1 MAAQPEKVAAGSTA
15 AAVTPEQNQSAD
27 DKRQMTK
34 TIVAASSGNLVE
46 WFDFYT
52 YAFFSVYFAE
62 KFFAGTGQT
71 GALMSTAAIFFVGFL
86 MRPLGGYIFGRI
98 ADRQGRKQSMLIAIL
113 MMCAGSL
120 ALAALPTAATVGALA
135 PILLL
140 IVRCLQGLSVGGEYG
155 SVATY
160 MSEIAPPGKRG
171 FYSSFQ
177 YVTLIGGQLLASLVA
192 LIMSTALSEEQ
203 ISGGWWRLP
212 FVLGA
217 VAALVSLWL
226 RNSLEETVDESDT
239 SKENSGKLRELL
251 SYPRPVLVV
260 LGITAV
266 GSLTFYTFT
275 TYMQK
280 FLINTNDISK
290 AETTRIM
297 TVCLF
302 LFMLMQPAVGWLS
315 DKIGRKNTMLVYVI
329 AMVILPIPFFKIMT
343 GQRNLWIAGGLV
355 FFMLIFVSF
364 YTSVSGILKAEMF
377 PTHVRGLG
385 VGFTYAVGNSLF
397 GGSAEYAALGLK
409 NINLA
414 WVFPIYVSV
423 IALLGLIAVIAM
435 KDDRVHST
443 IDGKQ
448 SHQ

>member
-27 DKRQMTK
+27 DKKQMTK

-46 WFDFYT
+46 WFDVYT

-98 ADRQGRKQSMLIAIL
+98 ADRQGRKKSMLIAIL

-280 FLINTNDISK
+280 FLINTNEISK

-329 AMVILPIPFFKIMT
+329 AMVIFPIPFFKIMT

-364 YTSVSGILKAEMF
+364 YTSVSGILKAETF

-409 NINLA
+409 NISLA

-435 KDDRVHST
+435 KDDRIHST
-443 IDGKQ
+443 IDNV
-448 SHQ
+448 

>member
-1 MAAQPEKVAAGSTA
+1 
-15 AAVTPEQNQSAD
+15 
-27 DKRQMTK
+27 
-34 TIVAASSGNLVE
+34 
-46 WFDFYT
+46 
-52 YAFFSVYFAE
+52 
-62 KFFAGTGQT
+62 
-71 GALMSTAAIFFVGFL
+71 

-98 ADRQGRKQSMLIAIL
+98 ADRQGRKKSMLIAIL

>member
-1 MAAQPEKVAAGSTA
+1 MAERTESARLRASVARAEEHDGGD
-15 AAVTPEQNQSAD
+15 SATD
-27 DKRQMTK
+27 RKRMTK
-34 TIVAASSGNLVE
+34 TIIAASSGNLVE

-62 KFFAGTGQT
+62 RFFAGTGQT

-98 ADRQGRKQSMLIAIL
+98 ADRQGRKKSMLIAIL

-120 ALAALPTAATVGALA
+120 ALASLPTAATVGALA
-135 PILLL
+135 PVLLL
-140 IVRCLQGLSVGGEYG
+140 LVRCVQGLSVGGEYG

-192 LIMSTALSEEQ
+192 LIMSTVLTEDQ
-203 ISGGWWRLP
+203 ISNGWWRLP

-217 VAALVSLWL
+217 IAALVSLWL
-226 RNSLEETVDESDT
+226 RNTLEETVDESSTTKND
-239 SKENSGKLRELL
+239 SGSLRELL

-297 TVCLF
+297 TACLF
-302 LFMLMQPAVGWLS
+302 LFMLLQPAVGWLS
-315 DKIGRKNTMLVYVI
+315 DRIGRKNTMLIYII
-329 AMVILPIPFFKIMT
+329 AMVILPIPFFKILT
-343 GQRNLWIAGGLV
+343 GQQNVWIAGGLV
-355 FFMLIFVSF
+355 FFVLVFVSF
-364 YTSVSGILKAEMF
+364 YTSISGILKAEMF

-423 IALLGLIAVIAM
+423 VALIGLIAVITM
-435 KDDRVHST
+435 RDDRIHST
-443 IDGKQ
+443 IDNQ
-448 SHQ
+448 

>member
-1 MAAQPEKVAAGSTA
+1 MVDQPGDVNASGSTA
-15 AAVTPEQNQSAD
+15 IAANRND
-27 DKRQMTK
+27 DLPAVDKKQMTK
-34 TIVAASSGNLVE
+34 TIIAASSGNLVE

-98 ADRQGRKQSMLIAIL
+98 ADREGRKKSMLIAIL

-135 PILLL
+135 PVLLL
-140 IVRCLQGLSVGGEYG
+140 IVRCIQGLSVGGEYG

-192 LIMSTALSEEQ
+192 LIMSTVLTEEQ
-203 ISGGWWRLP
+203 ISSGWWRLP

-217 VAALVSLWL
+217 IAALISLWL
-226 RNSLEETVDESDT
+226 RNTLEETVDESDT
-239 SKENSGKLRELL
+239 AKEDSGKLRELL
-251 SYPRPVLVV
+251 SYPRPVLIV

-290 AETTRIM
+290 SETTRIM

-302 LFMLMQPAVGWLS
+302 LFMLLQPAVGWLS
-315 DKIGRKNTMLVYVI
+315 DKIGRKNTMLIYVV
-329 AMVILPIPFFKIMT
+329 AMVILPIPFFKILT
-343 GQRNLWIAGGLV
+343 GQRNVWIAGALV
-355 FFMLIFVSF
+355 FFLLIFVSF
-364 YTSVSGILKAEMF
+364 YTSISGILKAEMF

-423 IALLGLIAVIAM
+423 VALLGLFAVIAM
-435 KDDRVHST
+435 RDDRKHST
-443 IDGKQ
+443 IDNA
-448 SHQ
+448 

>member
-1 MAAQPEKVAAGSTA
+1 MVDQPGGVNAGGSTA
-15 AAVTPEQNQSAD
+15 IAANCD
-27 DKRQMTK
+27 DDAPAVDKKQMTK
-34 TIVAASSGNLVE
+34 TIIAASSGNLVE

-86 MRPLGGYIFGRI
+86 MRPLGGYLFGRI
-98 ADRQGRKQSMLIAIL
+98 ADREGRKKSMLIAIL

-120 ALAALPTAATVGALA
+120 ALAALPTAGTVGALA
-135 PILLL
+135 PVLLL
-140 IVRCLQGLSVGGEYG
+140 IVRCIQGLSVGGEYG

-192 LIMSTALSEEQ
+192 LIMSTVLTEEQ

-217 VAALVSLWL
+217 IAALISLWL
-226 RNSLEETVDESDT
+226 RNTLEETVDESDT
-239 SKENSGKLRELL
+239 AKEDSGKLRELL
-251 SYPRPVLVV
+251 SYPRPVLIV

-290 AETTRIM
+290 SETTRIM

-302 LFMLMQPAVGWLS
+302 LFMLLQPAVGWLS
-315 DKIGRKNTMLVYVI
+315 DKIGRKNTMLIYVV
-329 AMVILPIPFFKIMT
+329 AMVILPIPFFQILT
-343 GQRNLWIAGGLV
+343 GQRNVWIAGALV
-355 FFMLIFVSF
+355 FFLLIFVSF
-364 YTSVSGILKAEMF
+364 YTSISGILKAEMF
-377 PTHVRGLG
+377 PAHVRGLG

-423 IALLGLIAVIAM
+423 VALLGLLAVIAM
-435 KDDRVHST
+435 RDDRKHST
-443 IDGKQ
+443 IDNA
-448 SHQ
+448 

>member
-1 MAAQPEKVAAGSTA
+1 MVDQPGDVNASGSTA
-15 AAVTPEQNQSAD
+15 IAANRND
-27 DKRQMTK
+27 DLPAVDKKQMTK
-34 TIVAASSGNLVE
+34 TIIAASSGNLVE

-98 ADRQGRKQSMLIAIL
+98 ADREGRKKSMLIAIL

-135 PILLL
+135 PVLLL
-140 IVRCLQGLSVGGEYG
+140 IVRCIQGLSVGGEYG

-192 LIMSTALSEEQ
+192 LIMSTVLTEEQ

-217 VAALVSLWL
+217 IAALISLWL
-226 RNSLEETVDESDT
+226 RNTLEETVDESDT
-239 SKENSGKLRELL
+239 AKEDSGKLRELL
-251 SYPRPVLVV
+251 SYPRPVLIV

-290 AETTRIM
+290 SETTRIM

-302 LFMLMQPAVGWLS
+302 LFMLLQPAVGWLS
-315 DKIGRKNTMLVYVI
+315 DKIGRKNTMLIYVV
-329 AMVILPIPFFKIMT
+329 AMVILPIPFFKILT
-343 GQRNLWIAGGLV
+343 GQRNVWIAGALV
-355 FFMLIFVSF
+355 FFLLIFVSF
-364 YTSVSGILKAEMF
+364 YTSISGILKAEMF

-423 IALLGLIAVIAM
+423 VALLGLLAVIAM
-435 KDDRVHST
+435 RDDRKHST
-443 IDGKQ
+443 IDNA
-448 SHQ
+448 

>member
-1 MAAQPEKVAAGSTA
+1 MAERTESARLRASVARTVEHDGGD
-15 AAVTPEQNQSAD
+15 SATD
-27 DKRQMTK
+27 RKQMTK
-34 TIVAASSGNLVE
+34 TIIAASSGNLVE

-62 KFFAGTGQT
+62 RFFAGTGQT

-98 ADRQGRKQSMLIAIL
+98 ADRQGRKKSMLIAIL

-120 ALAALPTAATVGALA
+120 ALASLPTAATVGALA
-135 PILLL
+135 PVLLL
-140 IVRCLQGLSVGGEYG
+140 LVRCVQGLSVGGEYG

-192 LIMSTALSEEQ
+192 LIMSTVLTEDQ
-203 ISGGWWRLP
+203 ISNGWWRLP

-217 VAALVSLWL
+217 IAALVSLWL
-226 RNSLEETVDESDT
+226 RNTLEETVDESSTTKDD
-239 SKENSGKLRELL
+239 SGSLRELL

-297 TVCLF
+297 TACLF
-302 LFMLMQPAVGWLS
+302 LFMLLQPAVGWLS
-315 DKIGRKNTMLVYVI
+315 DRIGRKNTMLIYII
-329 AMVILPIPFFKIMT
+329 AMVILPIPFFKILT
-343 GQRNLWIAGGLV
+343 GQQNVWIAGGLV
-355 FFMLIFVSF
+355 FFVLVFVSF
-364 YTSVSGILKAEMF
+364 YTSISGILKAEMF

-423 IALLGLIAVIAM
+423 VALIGLIAVITM
-435 KDDRVHST
+435 RDDRIHST
-443 IDGKQ
+443 IDNQ
-448 SHQ
+448 

>member
-1 MAAQPEKVAAGSTA
+1 MVDQPGDISASGSTA
-15 AAVTPEQNQSAD
+15 TAVDRNHDAPAAD
-27 DKRQMTK
+27 HKQMTK
-34 TIVAASSGNLVE
+34 TIIAASSGNLVE

-62 KFFAGTGQT
+62 EFFAGTGQT

-98 ADRQGRKQSMLIAIL
+98 ADREGRKKSMLGAIL
-113 MMCAGSL
+113 MMCAGSV

-135 PILLL
+135 PVLLL
-140 IVRCLQGLSVGGEYG
+140 IVRCIQGLSVGGEYG

-160 MSEIAPPGKRG
+160 MSEIATPGKRG

-192 LIMSTALSEEQ
+192 LIMSTVLTEEQ

-212 FVLGA
+212 FVFGA
-217 VAALVSLWL
+217 IAALISLWL
-226 RNSLEETVDESDT
+226 RNTLEETVGESDT
-239 SKENSGKLRELL
+239 AKDDSGKLRELL
-251 SYPRPVLVV
+251 SYPQPVLIV

-280 FLINTNDISK
+280 FLINTNDFSK
-290 AETTRIM
+290 SETTWIM

-302 LFMLMQPAVGWLS
+302 LFMLLQPAVGWIS
-315 DKIGRKNTMLVYVI
+315 DKVGRKNTMLIYII
-329 AMVILPIPFFKIMT
+329 AMVILPIPFFTILT
-343 GQRNLWIAGGLV
+343 GQKNIWIAGGLV
-355 FFMLIFVSF
+355 FFLLIFVSF
-364 YTSVSGILKAEMF
+364 YTSTSGILKAEMF

-423 IALLGLIAVIAM
+423 VALVGLIAVIAM
-435 KDDRVHST
+435 RDDRVYST
-443 IDGKQ
+443 IDN
-448 SHQ
+448 S

>member
-1 MAAQPEKVAAGSTA
+1 MVDQPGDVNASGSTA
-15 AAVTPEQNQSAD
+15 IAANRND
-27 DKRQMTK
+27 DAPAVDKKQMTK
-34 TIVAASSGNLVE
+34 TIIAASSGNLVE

-98 ADRQGRKQSMLIAIL
+98 ADREGRKKSMLIAIL

-135 PILLL
+135 PVLLL
-140 IVRCLQGLSVGGEYG
+140 IVRCIQGLSVGGEYG

-192 LIMSTALSEEQ
+192 LIMSTVLTEEQ

-217 VAALVSLWL
+217 IAALISLWL
-226 RNSLEETVDESDT
+226 RNTLEETVDESDT
-239 SKENSGKLRELL
+239 AKEDSGKLRELL
-251 SYPRPVLVV
+251 SYPRPVLIV

-290 AETTRIM
+290 SETTRIM

-302 LFMLMQPAVGWLS
+302 LFMLLQPAVGWLS
-315 DKIGRKNTMLVYVI
+315 DKIGRKNTMLIYVV
-329 AMVILPIPFFKIMT
+329 AMVILPIPFFKILT
-343 GQRNLWIAGGLV
+343 GQRNVWIAGALV
-355 FFMLIFVSF
+355 FFLLIFVSF
-364 YTSVSGILKAEMF
+364 YTSISGILKAEMF

-423 IALLGLIAVIAM
+423 VALLGLLAVIAM
-435 KDDRVHST
+435 RDDRVHST
-443 IDGKQ
+443 IDNT
-448 SHQ
+448 